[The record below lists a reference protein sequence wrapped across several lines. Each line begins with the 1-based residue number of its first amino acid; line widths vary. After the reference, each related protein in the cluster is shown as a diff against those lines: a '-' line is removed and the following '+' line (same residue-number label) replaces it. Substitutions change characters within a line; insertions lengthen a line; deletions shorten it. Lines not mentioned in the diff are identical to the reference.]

1 MNLTTRIRSLV
12 NLAKRR
18 LRRAAPTARTWDR
31 VVVVF
36 TRHDRD
42 IARLDIGVGPCVAPP
57 GRRRPLVGVTNQLPG
72 DPALWED
79 LFGILVDDPSL
90 GPWEVVTRVN
100 RGQLHVFGA
109 VFVEALAALN
119 RENLRRQHER
129 PGDYDWIFEPEREV
143 FERWMPSVRWPV
155 GAASVPALATE
166 LGGACAWARVAQERG
181 QKLYCWSGPGFNPWV
196 LTEQRAQRLIN
207 EVARRSR

>member
-1 MNLTTRIRSLV
+1 MGLASWIRSLV
-12 NLAKRR
+12 DVARR
-18 LRRAAPTARTWDR
+18 RPWRGAPTRRSWNR

-36 TRHDRD
+36 TRPDRD
-42 IARLDIGVGPCVAPP
+42 IARLDIGAGPCVAPP

-72 DPALWED
+72 DPAMWED
-79 LFGILVDDPSL
+79 LFGILVEDPSV
-90 GPWEVVTRVN
+90 GPWKVVTTVN

-119 RENLRRQHER
+119 RENLRRQNER
-129 PGDYDWIFEPEREV
+129 PGDYDWIFDPERNV

-155 GAASVPALATE
+155 GAASVPALASE

-196 LTEQRAQRLIN
+196 LTERRVQRLIN
-207 EVARRSR
+207 EVAHRSR